1 MDILPF
7 WIYSQDFI
15 LDIQAVVQVITCTV
29 SLVFSF
35 TFQLLHQAKGNN
47 TRLYLE

>member
-1 MDILPF
+1 MEILPF

-15 LDIQAVVQVITCTV
+15 LDVQAVIQITTCTV
-29 SLVFSF
+29 LLVFSF

-47 TRLYLE
+47 TGLYLE